1 GAAGHSSVDVKD
13 DDGSRAGTVRDDAGS
28 LGGYLN
34 LVHTSSGL
42 WADIVAQGTRHS
54 MKASSDNNDFRARG
68 WGWLGSLE
76 TGLHF
81 SITDNM
87 MLE

>member
-1 GAAGHSSVDVKD
+1 
-13 DDGSRAGTVRDDAGS
+13 RDDAGS

-34 LVHTSSGL
+34 LIHNASGL

-68 WGWLGSLE
+68 WGWLGS
-76 TGLHF
+76 
-81 SITDNM
+81 
-87 MLE
+87 